1 MGVVE
6 RVMFFM
12 VLAVLCVSSMAE
24 VYKVGDDK
32 GWTTLSPIP
41 DYKKWSSTK
50 AFKVGDS
57 IVFEYNPQMHNVVQV
72 NYTDYKNCD
81 TARPI
86 RTLTSGNDTI
96 PIKRKGH
103 YFYICGIPGHCAMGQ
118 RVDIRVVT
126 HVTQTP
132 PTADEPSSPSVPT
145 PSADSAPTPS
155 PSADSAPAPS
165 PKKNSAVTISK
176 GLIGKFG
183 FVVLAVVASVAY

>member
-12 VLAVLCVSSMAE
+12 ALAVLCVASSTAE

-41 DYKKWSSTK
+41 DYQKWSSTK

-72 NYTDYKNCD
+72 NYTDYKNCN
-81 TARPI
+81 AASPI
-86 RTLTSGNDTI
+86 RTLTSGKDTI
-96 PIKRKGH
+96 PINSKGH
-103 YFYICGIPGHCAMGQ
+103 YWYICGIPGHCAMGQ
-118 RVDIRVVT
+118 KVDIRVVT

-132 PTADEPSSPSVPT
+132 TSST
-145 PSADSAPTPS
+145 PSAPTPS
-155 PSADSAPAPS
+155 SGPSPSASTAPAPS
-165 PKKNSAVTISK
+165 PKKSSAVTISK

-183 FVVLAVVASVAY
+183 FVVLAVVAAVAY

>member
-12 VLAVLCVSSMAE
+12 ALAVLCVASSTAE

-41 DYKKWSSTK
+41 DYQKWSSTK

-57 IVFEYNPQMHNVVQV
+57 IG
-72 NYTDYKNCD
+72 T
-81 TARPI
+81 
-86 RTLTSGNDTI
+86 TLTSGKDTI
-96 PIKRKGH
+96 PINSKGH
-103 YFYICGIPGHCAMGQ
+103 YWYICGIPGHCAMGQ
-118 RVDIRVVT
+118 KVDIRVVT

-132 PTADEPSSPSVPT
+132 TSSSP
-145 PSADSAPTPS
+145 SAPTPS
-155 PSADSAPAPS
+155 SGPSPSASTAPAPS
-165 PKKNSAVTISK
+165 PKKSSAVTISK

-183 FVVLAVVASVAY
+183 FVVLAVVAAVAY

>member
-6 RVMFFM
+6 RIMFFM
-12 VLAVLCVSSMAE
+12 AVAVLCVASSTAE

-72 NYTDYKNCD
+72 NYTDYKKCN
-81 TARPI
+81 TAAAI

-96 PIKRKGH
+96 PIKSKGH

-118 RVDIRVVT
+118 KVDIRVVT

-132 PTADEPSSPSVPT
+132 PTAQAPASPSVPT
-145 PSADSAPTPS
+145 PSSGPS

-165 PKKNSAVTISK
+165 PKKSSAGTISK

-183 FVVLAVVASVAY
+183 FVVLAVVAAVAF